1 MIYRFGLGFL
11 KLKED
16 KLINAKNGLIGL
28 MTEIKELLNDVD
40 VEELFKVSFGFS
52 ISREYIKKCEEEFNN
67 VKDNKEHEIMKML
80 F

>member
-1 MIYRFGLGFL
+1 
-11 KLKED
+11 
-16 KLINAKNGLIGL
+16 